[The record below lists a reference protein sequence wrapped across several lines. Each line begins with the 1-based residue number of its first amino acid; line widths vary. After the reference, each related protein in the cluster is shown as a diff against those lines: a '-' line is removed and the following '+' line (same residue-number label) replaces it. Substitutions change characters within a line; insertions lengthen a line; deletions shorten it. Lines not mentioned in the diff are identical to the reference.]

1 MAKDRGS
8 MKIDLGAV
16 PDINTLFSSIIK
28 DLSKEF
34 PEFEKFDVPIVLS
47 FRLRIENGVAVIED
61 ISASSSPPQ
70 PQQDAQRRTRNKVP
84 QGPTASSLEQ
94 INKYP
99 KDREP
104 LVDVSERNG
113 VASVTAEMNGAARES
128 IQVTANGNTL
138 TIQASTRYGPFDRKL
153 ELSGSINPQAAVAH
167 YTNGVLEITA
177 PLDGKRHGKAI
188 IKVS

>member
-1 MAKDRGS
+1 MAKNGGS

-94 INKYP
+94 INKY
-99 KDREP
+99 RC
-104 LVDVSERNG
+104 
-113 VASVTAEMNGAARES
+113 VATADS
-128 IQVTANGNTL
+128 
-138 TIQASTRYGPFDRKL
+138 SC
-153 ELSGSINPQAAVAH
+153 
-167 YTNGVLEITA
+167 
-177 PLDGKRHGKAI
+177 
-188 IKVS
+188 